1 MCGAARPRTDVL
13 CVSIFNHAGIAGSR
27 YSGTTIWYRCAARV
41 RSWALATSGYVTGF
55 GCRPYTELDAG
66 ATGPAFESHQ
76 GRKTRGVVHPDQR
89 ALWGYRWH
97 RRCSVGLVKPAA
109 LL

>member
-1 MCGAARPRTDVL
+1 MIR
-13 CVSIFNHAGIAGSR
+13 
-27 YSGTTIWYRCAARV
+27 SGP
-41 RSWALATSGYVTGF
+41 VTGF

-66 ATGPAFESHQ
+66 ATGPAFESRQ